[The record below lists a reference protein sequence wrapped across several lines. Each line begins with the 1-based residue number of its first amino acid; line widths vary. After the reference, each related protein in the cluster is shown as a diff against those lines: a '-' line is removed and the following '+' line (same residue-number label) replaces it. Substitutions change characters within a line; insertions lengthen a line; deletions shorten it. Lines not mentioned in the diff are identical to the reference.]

1 MIDLSNLRLEIE
13 KYNDEIFEKEEIRK
27 QNKELSFQ
35 IVEGSIP
42 IIVSAPHCVIQTREG
57 KMKSK
62 EGETGAI
69 VQLLAKR
76 TKCYAIYKTYHNN
89 DDANYDI
96 TNNPYKEEL
105 KNIIITKNIK
115 LLIDIHGARNEND
128 FDIDI
133 GTDNGINVQ
142 NNAELINVLK
152 NCLKS
157 HGIENIKENEKFKAS
172 SPHTISKYISETTN
186 IPCIQLEVAGRY
198 RYIENIEGIE
208 KLLNALSE
216 FIGMIMLE
224 GKD

>member
-13 KYNDEIFEKEEIRK
+13 KYNDEIFEKEEIRR
-27 QNKELSFQ
+27 QNKEPSFQ

-42 IIVSAPHCVIQTREG
+42 IIVSAPHCVMQTREG

-142 NNAELINVLK
+142 NNAELIKALK
-152 NCLKS
+152 NSLQS
-157 HGIENIKENEKFKAS
+157 YGIENVKENEKFKAS

-198 RYIENIEGIE
+198 RHIENIEGIE
-208 KLLNALSE
+208 KLLNALSD
-216 FIGMIMLE
+216 FINII
-224 GKD
+224 K